1 MDPLTVEEQR
11 AAAKVKRARA
21 RRFAVDNAPPPLLAA
36 GVPEQF
42 WPTRRQYTIFSPFI
56 AFDKGTDLDGW
67 WYGYC
72 PLHDLRYRSADAPA
86 SAMFHWHYGAMRCL
100 RDDPCHPGKKAIS
113 LANLLVRMP
122 KDSTAS

>member
-11 AAAKVKRARA
+11 AAAKVKRAKA
-21 RRFAVDNAPPPLLAA
+21 RRFTVDNAPPPLLAA

-42 WPTRRQYTIFSPFI
+42 WPTRRQYTIFSTFI
-56 AFDKGTDLDGW
+56 AFDKGADPDGW

-72 PLHDLRYRSADAPA
+72 PLHDPGQHPAGTLA

-100 RDDPCHPGKKAIS
+100 KDSPCHPGKTSITITD
-113 LANLLVRMP
+113 LLVRMP